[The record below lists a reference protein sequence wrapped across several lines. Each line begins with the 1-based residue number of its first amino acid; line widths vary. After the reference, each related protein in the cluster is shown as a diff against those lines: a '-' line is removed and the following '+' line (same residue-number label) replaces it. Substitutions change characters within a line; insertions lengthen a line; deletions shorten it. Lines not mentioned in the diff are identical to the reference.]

1 MTSEIAR
8 RPAEPHGAVRTFDE
22 VQRGRA
28 VAAVG
33 NITSAEL
40 NEIRRL
46 LHPPPIVRRAL
57 EATCL
62 LLDASQA
69 VKSGSIAATPDW
81 PRVQRLLGSAT
92 FVQRMLDYD
101 VAQLRAA
108 PALIAYV
115 AAEYFGV
122 EKKRGTQRS
131 VPRLGPRGQVPKAEE
146 PLTYKRL
153 HEASQVAA
161 VLFSWSASALVL
173 TDGTLEL
180 DAACFPD
187 PPALPPEVEQE
198 KENQVEEEED
208 EEVNLD
214 AAAELAAEVA
224 PSPEP
229 MQLTALELPV
239 SPNLLF
245 ESEGQDLE
253 LGIAAPDR
261 HFEEIVSF
269 EFGECSI
276 GEEQEADLGLVAA
289 ALKGRPQLKLHLVGC
304 VNEVEDSA
312 VIKLRLQESQGY
324 FLRQDIDCAA
334 QPDDGALE
342 VSARWPSGVVCQ
354 LLLDDDEALRK
365 YYADRWC
372 SDASPRIRSAAD
384 WLESHFHCCMH

>member
-1 MTSEIAR
+1 MTCEAR
-8 RPAEPHGAVRTFDE
+8 RPAEPRGAVRTFDE

-46 LHPPPIVRRAL
+46 QHPPPIVRRAL

-62 LLDASQA
+62 LLNASQA
-69 VKSGSIAATPDW
+69 VKSGHPSQPDW
-81 PRVQRLLGSAT
+81 PWVQRLLGSAT

-198 KENQVEEEED
+198 KENQVEED

-214 AAAELAAEVA
+214 AAAELAAEA
-224 PSPEP
+224 DPTPEP
-229 MQLTALELPV
+229 MQFTSLELPV
-239 SPNLLF
+239 SPTLQF
-245 ESEGQDLE
+245 ESEEQDLE

-269 EFGECSI
+269 EFGESSI

-354 LLLDDDEALRK
+354 LLLDDDEALRN
-365 YYADRWC
+365 YYTDRWC
-372 SDASPRIRSAAD
+372 SDASPRTRSAAD